1 MYEKYFVPFPVIE
14 TEHLYLR
21 QVRRRDASDM
31 YEFCRRAETS
41 RYALWNPHESPDDTR
56 DFIAYQLSLKRKHRC
71 FFFVME
77 EKQSG
82 KVVGTCSYVSMDD
95 KYKIAEIGYTVSS
108 DRWNKGYATEAAW
121 GLCEYAF
128 DVIGVQ
134 RISARVLP
142 DNKASERVLEKLKF
156 TPEGREKKGYYFDGK
171 VSDVDVFSLTDDEY
185 FAIKES
191 GS

>member
-31 YEFCRRAETS
+31 YEFCRRSEVS
-41 RYALWNPHESPDDTR
+41 KYALWSPHKSISETR
-56 DFIAYQLSLKRKHRC
+56 DFIAYQLSLKRRRRC
-71 FFFVME
+71 FFFAVE
-77 EKQSG
+77 EKDSK
-82 KVVGTCSYVSMDD
+82 KVIGTCSYVSIDNN
-95 KYKIAEIGYTVSS
+95 YKIAEIGYTVSS
-108 DRWNKGYATEAAW
+108 SYWNKGYATEAAW

-128 DVIGVQ
+128 GVMGVQ

-156 TPEGREKKGYYFDGK
+156 TLEGREKKGYYFDKK

-191 GS
+191 GN